1 MTSSS
6 ESTQDAPQEPQERR
20 SRSQVWILLGVFF
33 APLVIAFLLYYG
45 LDGWRPG
52 GSTNHGELVQPPT
65 PLPELSL
72 ATPDGN
78 SLAPTALRGKWT
90 LVYIGGGECD
100 SRCREALTLMRQ
112 TRFALNDDLTR
123 VQRVFLATE
132 RCCDGP
138 YLSEHHAGLLIA
150 RLDDGNGA
158 QMKAAFQRA
167 TATPVEQ
174 AGRIYIVDPLGNLM
188 MSYAPDAEPKGLLI
202 DLKKLLKLSHIG

>member
-1 MTSSS
+1 MTSSTG
-6 ESTQDAPQEPQERR
+6 STQDAPQERR
-20 SRSQVWILLGVFF
+20 ARSQVWILLGVFF

-45 LDGWRPG
+45 LEGWRPG

-112 TRFALNDDLTR
+112 TRLALNEDLTR

-132 RCCDGP
+132 RCCAEP
-138 YLSEHHAGLLIA
+138 YLSEQHAGLLIA
-150 RLDDGNGA
+150 RLDAGNGA

-188 MSYAPDAEPKGLLI
+188 MSYAPNAEPKGLLI